1 MSVLELKY
9 KITERMIW
17 MKRLR
22 AIVNEETG
30 NVSVIEEVATVLTE
44 DDLVIDE
51 ISYDIL
57 GNEEFNEQLESWIEL
72 QPKWLQVL
80 IKKYGNN

>member
-1 MSVLELKY
+1 
-9 KITERMIW
+9 

-44 DDLVIDE
+44 NDIVMDE
-51 ISYDIL
+51 VSYDII
-57 GNEEFNEQLESWIEL
+57 GNEEFNDQLETWINT

-80 IKKYGNN
+80 IKKFGIN

>member
-1 MSVLELKY
+1 
-9 KITERMIW
+9 

-44 DDLVIDE
+44 NDIVMDE
-51 ISYDIL
+51 VSYDII
-57 GNEEFNEQLESWIEL
+57 GNEEFNDQLETWIEL
-72 QPKWLQVL
+72 QPKWLQTL